1 MSDTPTD
8 CKYAATHE
16 WARLEEDGTV
26 TVGISDFAQNSL
38 GDVVYVE
45 LPEQGQ
51 QVSGGDEA
59 GVVES
64 VKAASDIYAPVSG
77 TVVAVNESLEDE
89 PERVNQD
96 PYGDGWFF
104 KLNPDDEAELA
115 DLLDAEAYQEV
126 CDAEEH

>member
-64 VKAASDIYAPVSG
+64 VKAASDIYAPVTG